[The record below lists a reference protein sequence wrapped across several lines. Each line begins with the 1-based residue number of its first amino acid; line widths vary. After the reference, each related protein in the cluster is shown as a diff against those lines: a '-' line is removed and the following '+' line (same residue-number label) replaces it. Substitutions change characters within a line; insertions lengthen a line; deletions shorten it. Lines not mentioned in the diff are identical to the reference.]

1 MSISIHE
8 MKSLKNEIE
17 KENETGSTSVRIR
30 SDVYKLAQEMARKRK
45 ISLSKYV
52 TLSTLEKA
60 IKDSETD

>member
-1 MSISIHE
+1 